1 MFSLENDRKTSPGFT
16 TTSSCSVTTT
26 TTTTTTT
33 ESRVSEVSEVVEL
46 YTRPQYRCSTLQY
59 STVQYST
66 VQYTRPQFRL
76 PEPTGT
82 GDYSLGKRSLVNR
95 RLRRSVLPLNS

>member
-1 MFSLENDRKTSPGFT
+1 MFSLENNRQTSPGFT
-16 TTSSCSVTTT
+16 TTSSCSVT

-46 YTRPQYRCSTLQY
+46 YTRPQYRCI
-59 STVQYST
+59 TVQYST

-76 PEPTGT
+76 PEPRGS
-82 GDYSLGKRSLVNR
+82 GDTSLRKRSLVNR
-95 RLRRSVLPLNS
+95 RLRRSVLPLSS